1 MNKKSQKSCF
11 VVDIQDNCEPNP
23 TLWVPSAS
31 QLESWAQA
39 VFVHEHLSE
48 AEITLRLVDAAEIQA
63 LNARYRGKNKPTN
76 VLSFPADV
84 PAEVALE
91 LPFLGDIILCVSVID
106 QEAKE
111 QQKPVWAHW
120 AHMVVHGILHVLQYD
135 HVKDHEAKIM
145 EEKEVLILSTL
156 NIENPYSDDEE

>member
-1 MNKKSQKSCF
+1 MNKKSQKNRF
-11 VVDIQDNCEPNP
+11 VVDIQNNHQLNP
-23 TLWVPSAS
+23 ALPVPSTS
-31 QLESWAQA
+31 QLENWAEA
-39 VFVHEHLSE
+39 VFIHENLLE
-48 AEITLRLVDAAEIQA
+48 AEITLRLVDEAEIQA
-63 LNARYRGKNKPTN
+63 LNKRYRDKDKPTN

-111 QQKPVWAHW
+111 QNKPALAHW
-120 AHMVVHGILHVLQYD
+120 AHMVVHGVLHLLNYD
-135 HVKDHEAKIM
+135 HIDDEEAKIM
-145 EEKEVLILSTL
+145 EEKEILILNQL